1 MDDQPDDRQALNRWM
16 AIQAARVGGVVLAIL
31 GLLIGE
37 GRVPGPPW
45 LGYGMLVAGLAVIF
59 VVPLKLARKWR
70 SPKP

>member
-37 GRVPGPPW
+37 GRVAGPAW
-45 LGYGMLVAGLAVIF
+45 LGYAMLVAGLAVIF

>member
-1 MDDQPDDRQALNRWM
+1 MNDQPDDRQALNRWM

-37 GRVPGPPW
+37 GRVPGPVW